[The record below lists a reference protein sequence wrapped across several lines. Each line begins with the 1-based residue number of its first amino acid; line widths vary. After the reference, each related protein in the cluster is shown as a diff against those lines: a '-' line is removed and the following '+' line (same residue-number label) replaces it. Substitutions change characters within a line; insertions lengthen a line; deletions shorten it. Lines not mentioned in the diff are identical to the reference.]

1 MSSDASNDVS
11 GEVWGTKA
19 RYTEVLSFLTPSEYE
34 GIPIYRVMN
43 REGEVMHADHDPNLD
58 DAELLKMY
66 RAMTRYI
73 GNRPFLLTWRHIFNH
88 D

>member
-1 MSSDASNDVS
+1 MSSEASGDVS

-66 RAMTRYI
+66 KAMTRYI
-73 GNRPFLLTWRHIFNH
+73 GKRPFLLLTWRHM
-88 D
+88 